1 MILTKYEEIENF
13 ILKGIE
19 SNVYKADEKVPSEN
33 KLAESFAVSRMTARK
48 ALDSL
53 VTRGYLYK
61 IKGKGTYVKDNEN
74 RDDIY
79 LDEMIGFTRRV
90 ERSGKTPKTEVKTF
104 EIRKPSIKTA
114 AKLDISRNEDIFY
127 IERVRHIND
136 EPVILEITYMPVKTL
151 PDLTREEIKNSKY
164 AYLRKHDH
172 MISEM
177 VKEYIPVIP
186 SPEVRKLLLLD
197 KNMAMFKIELISK
210 LEDASIFEYTK
221 IYYNQNK
228 YRFLQITRSSKVN

>member
-13 ILKGIE
+13 ILKGIQ
-19 SNVYKADEKVPSEN
+19 SNIYKADEKVPSEN

-90 ERSGKTPKTEVKTF
+90 ERSGKTPRTEVKTF
-104 EIRKPSIKTA
+104 EIRKPSRKTA
-114 AKLDISRNEDIFY
+114 AKLGISRNEDIFY
-127 IERVRHIND
+127 IERIRHIND
-136 EPVILEITYMPVKTL
+136 EPVILEITYMPVKVS
-151 PDLTREEIKNSKY
+151 PDLTKEEIKKSKY
-164 AYLRKHDH
+164 AYLRKRNHR
-172 MISEM
+172 ISEM

-186 SPEVRKLLLLD
+186 NLEVRKLLLLD
-197 KNMAMFKIELISK
+197 KNMVMFKIELISK
-210 LEDASIFEYTK
+210 LEDSSIFEYTK
-221 IYYNQNK
+221 LYYNQNK
-228 YRFLQITRSSKVN
+228 YRFLQITKSSKVD